1 MDNLKVGSASA
12 MSLNLVVPKVINLRI
27 EWFHIINSH
36 KSSGSIE
43 PLSKIKWFHG
53 TTGTTTNADPDI
65 LAIPTTKLNTTL
77 NTRVG
82 QLSSVVP
89 AKVLCKDVVYCKLH
103 KALMDVSISDVS
115 CKIHLRCFGIL
126 L

>member
-1 MDNLKVGSASA
+1 

-53 TTGTTTNADPDI
+53 TTGTTNNAGP
-65 LAIPTTKLNTTL
+65 
-77 NTRVG
+77 G
-82 QLSSVVP
+82 
-89 AKVLCKDVVYCKLH
+89 
-103 KALMDVSISDVS
+103 ISQ
-115 CKIHLRCFGIL
+115 GIL
-126 L
+126 FFALALHTITIQGWRKAWNIGVADSNKSLKYWYGSVADSS

>member
-1 MDNLKVGSASA
+1 MPNVDKAGA
-12 MSLNLVVPKVINLRI
+12 MSLNLVVPQVINLKI

-53 TTGTTTNADPDI
+53 TTGTTNNAGPEI
-65 LAIPTTKLNTTL
+65 YRISFFQMKS
-77 NTRVG
+77 G
-82 QLSSVVP
+82 HHECS
-89 AKVLCKDVVYCKLH
+89 KLH
-103 KALMDVSISDVS
+103 
-115 CKIHLRCFGIL
+115 L